1 LIPAK
6 RQEAILTYVN
16 EKGIAVM
23 SELIALTGASRSSIR
38 RDIEEM
44 HSAGLLER
52 IHGGAKRVERT
63 QSDDIPLSV
72 RQHMRAKEKTEIAH
86 AALELVQPGDTLFL
100 NSGTT
105 TLALASLLGV
115 FSDLTVI
122 TYDLIVALEV
132 AKTSNRL
139 IVAGGELRQGS
150 ATLADTFTLSMMEQ
164 FFVQKAFISADAV
177 DIEGS
182 YMDYNPYEIAIKRR
196 MIKNAAH
203 PVMLLDSSKFEAYA
217 FAHICSLNEV
227 PHIISDCALLPEM
240 QTKLA
245 TKGINVTLAPPN
257 S

>member
-1 LIPAK
+1 MIPAK
-6 RQEAILTYVN
+6 RQEAILAYVN

-23 SELIALTGASRSSIR
+23 PELIALTGASRSTVR

-52 IHGGAKRVERT
+52 THGGARRVERT
-63 QSDDIPLSV
+63 QSDDIPLNV
-72 RQHMRAKEKTEIAH
+72 RQHTRAKEKIEIAH
-86 AALELVQPGDTLFL
+86 AALALVQPGDTLFL

-105 TLALASLLGV
+105 TLALASLLGA

-139 IVAGGELRQGS
+139 IMAGGEMRQGS

-164 FFVQKAFISADAV
+164 FFVQKAFVSADAV
-177 DIEGS
+177 DIEGG

-196 MIKNAAH
+196 MIKNASH

-217 FAHICSLNEV
+217 FAHICPLSEV
-227 PHIISDCALLPEM
+227 PHIISDGALLPET
-240 QTKLA
+240 QNKL
-245 TKGINVTLAPPN
+245 TGKGISVTLAPPG
-257 S
+257 